1 MYIKQ
6 ADTNLH
12 SPIPNSILPRV
23 ILIVLLML
31 ILHCPLLRVKV
42 NTYSVLG
49 EGLVIV
55 HRLVVHSAP
64 DDGDSRLTEVGMLL
78 GSLGWV
84 HCRVMLL
91 HDPMVAVTFTE
102 NGIGSDPTGKII
114 VHFNNHNN
122 TIYVLSILW
131 YIH

>member
-1 MYIKQ
+1 MIG
-6 ADTNLH
+6 H
-12 SPIPNSILPRV
+12 
-23 ILIVLLML
+23 
-31 ILHCPLLRVKV
+31 
-42 NTYSVLG
+42 G
-49 EGLVIV
+49 
-55 HRLVVHSAP
+55 LVVHSAP
-64 DDGDSRLTEVGMLL
+64 GDGGSRLTEVGMLL

-91 HDPMVAVTFTE
+91 HDPMVVVTFAE